1 MADQKIGD
9 AANGTKSTLDGT
21 EKIPI
26 TGTKNA
32 LVSGIKDYAKTIFDT
47 LYSAFNH
54 SHADSDNG
62 GIVNHT
68 VLTNAGTSLHVPTYS
83 SDSTTFLNG
92 MGEWTVPAGGVTL
105 SSDST
110 QYYNGIG
117 EFTVVT
123 DALLSFTDIT
133 TNNVSISKH
142 GFTPKLSAD
151 STLFLNGQ
159 GEWTVPPGTAGGITY
174 SSDSTEYLNGKGE
187 FTVPAGGGG
196 GGDFVKLATHTSS
209 GAADIQLLS
218 WKNDSLYDVYTVKLY
233 NIIPATDNVEIELQF
248 SKDGGST
255 WEATNYAW
263 TGLEKYIGGG
273 IQVGAD
279 SGQSYIKLATSAG
292 NATYKDLTGSFDL
305 MVPGSANHKSMLG
318 STRYWTYAGNQ
329 INWDVIGDWLATNAI
344 DGIRI
349 LASSGNIS
357 GTATI
362 YGLTK

>member
-174 SSDSTEYLNGKGE
+174 SSDSTEFLNGKGE

-196 GGDFVKLATHTSS
+196 GGRTLISSQSMSGVSSVTFSSISGSYKKLILEVIVRTTSETN
-209 GAADIQLLS
+209 GADA
-218 WKNDSLYDVYTVKLY
+218 Y
-233 NIIPATDNVEIELQF
+233 LQF
-248 SKDGGST
+248 NSDT
-255 WEATNYAW
+255 TAANY
-263 TGLEKYIGGG
+263 L
-273 IQVGAD
+273 
-279 SGQSYIKLATSAG
+279 
-292 NATYKDLTGSFDL
+292 FDL
-305 MVPGSANHKSMLG
+305 IRWNQTGSANEFGANYKIASTTIPG
-318 STRYWTYAGNQ
+318 SSAPANEYAIGTVEIVDYANTTTYKNATVKGWEAVYDASSVFLQ
-329 INWDVIGDWLATNAI
+329 HASGGLNWKNTAAINAI
-344 DGIRI
+344 VFA
-349 LASSGNIS
+349 LSSGN
-357 GTATI
+357 GDTNAVANL
-362 YGLTK
+362 YGE